1 MNKKIKVIIAVGGT
15 GGHVFPG
22 CHLARHLIKKNYK
35 VKLVTDSRGYKFL
48 ENFKDLSIKILPSS
62 KILGTSLLRKFFTMF
77 LIIFTIF
84 RSIHFLIFN
93 RPKVVFGMGGY
104 ASFPICIAASILRI
118 KFIIYENNLIIG
130 KANKYLL
137 PFANKIIV
145 SKRQVEGISQK
156 FKYKL
161 LEIGNIIDKEI
172 FNFSINKEKLNS
184 KKLDILVIGGSQA
197 AKKFAELLP
206 GIFYQCSENGI
217 PIKIYQQCLKEQNND
232 LIIFYKKN
240 KINFEI
246 FNFSKN
252 LINYFSKINL
262 AITRSGSSVLAELT
276 NFNIPF
282 ISVPLPTSADNHQ
295 FKNAKYYERKNLG
308 FLIEEK
314 ELKNKL
320 FDLLKEIHN
329 NKSILDTIQQRQ
341 KQYSDK
347 YVYENINRVLKEIT
361 YEKN

>member
-1 MNKKIKVIIAVGGT
+1 MIFVVRRLQK
-15 GGHVFPG
+15 
-22 CHLARHLIKKNYK
+22 
-35 VKLVTDSRGYKFL
+35 KFL
-48 ENFKDLSIKILPSS
+48 PL
-62 KILGTSLLRKFFTMF
+62 
-77 LIIFTIF
+77 
-84 RSIHFLIFN
+84 
-93 RPKVVFGMGGY
+93 
-104 ASFPICIAASILRI
+104 
-118 KFIIYENNLIIG
+118 
-130 KANKYLL
+130 
-137 PFANKIIV
+137 
-145 SKRQVEGISQK
+145 
-156 FKYKL
+156 
-161 LEIGNIIDKEI
+161 
-172 FNFSINKEKLNS
+172 
-184 KKLDILVIGGSQA
+184 
-197 AKKFAELLP
+197 
-206 GIFYQCSENGI
+206 FYQCSENGI

-232 LIIFYKKN
+232 LEIFYKKN

-252 LINYFSKINL
+252 LIDYFSKINL

-347 YVYENINRVLKEIT
+347 YVYENINRVLKKLLMKKLI
-361 YEKN
+361 

>member
-1 MNKKIKVIIAVGGT
+1 MFKTSPFEII
-15 GGHVFPG
+15 
-22 CHLARHLIKKNYK
+22 
-35 VKLVTDSRGYKFL
+35 
-48 ENFKDLSIKILPSS
+48 
-62 KILGTSLLRKFFTMF
+62 
-77 LIIFTIF
+77 
-84 RSIHFLIFN
+84 
-93 RPKVVFGMGGY
+93 
-104 ASFPICIAASILRI
+104 SILASGFLYFAYSI
-118 KFIIYENNLIIG
+118 NLIIG

-156 FKYKL
+156 FEYKL
-161 LEIGNIIDKEI
+161 IEIGNIINKEI
-172 FNFSINKEKLNS
+172 LNFSKNKEKTNL

-206 GIFYQCSENGI
+206 GIFYQCSANGI
-217 PIKIYQQCLKEQNND
+217 PVKIYQQCLKEQNND
-232 LIIFYKKN
+232 LEIFYKKN

-252 LINYFSKINL
+252 LIDYFSKINL

-295 FKNAKYYERKNLG
+295 FKNAKFYESKNLG

-314 ELKNKL
+314 DLTYKL
-320 FDLLKEIHN
+320 FDLLKEIHDN
-329 NKSILDTIQQRQ
+329 NSILDTIQQKQ